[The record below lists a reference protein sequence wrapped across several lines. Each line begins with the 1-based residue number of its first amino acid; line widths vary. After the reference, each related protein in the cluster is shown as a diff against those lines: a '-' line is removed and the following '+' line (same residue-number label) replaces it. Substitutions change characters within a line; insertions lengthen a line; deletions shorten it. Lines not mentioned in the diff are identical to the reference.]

1 MISLSRMSADIGLVA
16 SRPERSLSSPP
27 AMHIVL
33 YTLSSFSIYSTYSLS
48 PFPFSMFGILRIR
61 DAPRVRSMSFTFVSQ
76 DGGGILQ
83 PWLVSPLL
91 SRTFNTL
98 LHVGFGSSFGFVLPH
113 SRLIIFRV
121 YYLSD
126 SRIGSL
132 LGLYTR
138 HRTCVSCIRLLYFYC
153 ISYRTT

>member
-1 MISLSRMSADIGLVA
+1 MFANLGLVA
-16 SRPERSLSSPP
+16 SRPERPLSSPLT
-27 AMHIVL
+27 MHIAL
-33 YTLSSFSIYSTYSLS
+33 YTLSLSTIYRTYSPF

-61 DAPRVRSMSFTFVSQ
+61 DAPRARSMSFTFASQ
-76 DGGGILQ
+76 DGGGILW
-83 PWLVSPLL
+83 PWLVSPFL
-91 SRTFNTL
+91 SGTFNTL

-121 YYLSD
+121 YYLTD

-138 HRTCVSCIRLLYFYC
+138 HRACISCIRLLYFYC
-153 ISYRTT
+153 ISYTTT